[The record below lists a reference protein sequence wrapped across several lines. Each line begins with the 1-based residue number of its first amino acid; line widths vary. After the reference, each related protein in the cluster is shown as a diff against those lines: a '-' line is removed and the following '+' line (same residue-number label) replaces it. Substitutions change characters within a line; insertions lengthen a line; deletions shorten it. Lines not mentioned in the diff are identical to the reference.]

1 MRKCSKVPSAGG
13 IGAPLLAACLLLAC
27 GHTDPAT
34 PPPYGT
40 DTPFDPAPPQRLT
53 YNGAADR
60 GAAWLADGSGLVYSA
75 QQVARPDRDV
85 CLALLP
91 PTGGSQRGLWC
102 DIPDGE
108 TQTDAIEFAAP
119 GSDGRLAF
127 VAASG
132 SIGGTSPVRV
142 AIALGPSLDPRDA
155 EMVRTFPYTPEGSTP
170 QEGAEHL
177 RWLEPTRL
185 AYVGEQFR
193 VRFPCP
199 SCDADTLRI
208 GQAVTLLE
216 ITTPGAVP
224 LVVPGTGHATGVAT
238 EPGTDA
244 VFYTLGGDTRVFRR
258 TLASGVVEVVHD
270 FGAAGVVRDIHIAD
284 RRLAAV
290 VGGRVA
296 FGTDPQF
303 GPLQWDSGGVVHVV
317 DLDSGEDIR
326 LDPGA
331 RLFRRPALSPSGE
344 ALVAEGYPLILV
356 ALPTIPVTV
365 DTTVGKAGDLFLY
378 GAP

>member
-13 IGAPLLAACLLLAC
+13 IGAPLLAACLTLAC

-34 PPPYGT
+34 PPPYGSE
-40 DTPFDPAPPQRLT
+40 TPFDPTPPQRLT

-75 QQVARPDRDV
+75 QLADRPDRDV

-91 PTGGSQRGLWC
+91 PTGGSHRGLWC
-102 DIPDGE
+102 DVPDGE
-108 TQTDAIEFAAP
+108 SQTDAVEFAAP
-119 GSDGRLAF
+119 APDGGLAF

-132 SIGGTSPVRV
+132 TIGGHSPIRV
-142 AIALGPSLDPRDA
+142 AIALGPALDPRDA
-155 EMVRTFPYTPEGSTP
+155 QMVRTFPYTPEGSTP
-170 QEGAEHL
+170 QDAAEQL
-177 RWLEPTRL
+177 RWLDDTRL
-185 AYVGEQFR
+185 VYLGQQFR
-193 VRFPCP
+193 VRAPCP
-199 SCDADTLRI
+199 LCVHDTLRI
-208 GQAVTLLE
+208 GQAVTLLD
-216 ITTPGAVP
+216 TSAAGALPV
-224 LVVPGTGHATGVAT
+224 VVPGTGTATGVAT

-244 VFYTLGGDTRVFRR
+244 LYYTLGGDTRVFRR
-258 TLASGVVEVVHD
+258 TLSSGVVEVVHD
-270 FGAAGVVRDIHIAD
+270 FGSAGVARDIHIAS

-303 GPLQWDSGGVVHVV
+303 GPLQRDSGGVVHVV
-317 DLDSGEDIR
+317 DLDSGVDVP

-331 RLFRRPALSPSGE
+331 RLFRRPALSPAGD
-344 ALVAEGYPLILV
+344 ALVAEGYSLILTD
-356 ALPTIPVTV
+356 LPTIPVSV
-365 DTTVGKAGDLFLY
+365 DTTVSKSGDLFLY